1 MFQRRGGGILLRI
14 KSSRKYFAEVMK
26 TMIKEHRALFVVCS
40 WSFVLK
46 MAFVDR
52 KRGQDLKKIWC
63 RTPIENLKNSPS
75 PEELCSL
82 CLERIMKRFQKK
94 EGKKNLDTK
103 SRTRRSHSRAF
114 YHWDPSPK
122 FEFPTI
128 LEITNFKLN
137 RKFKFHTYPP
147 LILVV
152 SGSFIWSG
160 ISFGKLWL

>member
-1 MFQRRGGGILLRI
+1 MQ
-14 KSSRKYFAEVMK
+14 SDTSYDVSREGWRYTSPYKKFKKVLCRSNEDDDQG
-26 TMIKEHRALFVVCS
+26 TPCVVCGLFLIFCVEDGICRS
-40 WSFVLK
+40 KTGSGF
-46 MAFVDR
+46 
-52 KRGQDLKKIWC
+52 KKIWC

-94 EGKKNLDTK
+94 EGKKNLDTE

-152 SGSFIWSG
+152 SGSFI
-160 ISFGKLWL
+160 